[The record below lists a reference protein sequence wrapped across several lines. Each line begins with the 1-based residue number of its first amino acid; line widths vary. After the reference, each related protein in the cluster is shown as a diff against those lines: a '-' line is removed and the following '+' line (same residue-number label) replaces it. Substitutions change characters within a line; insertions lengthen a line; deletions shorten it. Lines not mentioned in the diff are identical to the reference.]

1 LPFIAMLTA
10 SCLLALSI
18 GLLSDTELQVLQPP
32 PEAPAASTLLHEH
45 LKRAALAALERRRVE
60 YEKIKT
66 PDDARRWQAARR
78 EFFLRQLDGLPPRP
92 KHVSAQVTGTL
103 AGPGFRVEKVVFES
117 RPGLHVTGLL
127 YLPTSKPPYPAV
139 LMACGHADVGK
150 AYREYQQVCML
161 LACNGMAAFC
171 YDPISQGE
179 RSQLFGPDGKRL
191 HHCVNQHTLLGLGC
205 ILLGT
210 NTARYRIYD
219 GLRALDYLLTRPE
232 IDGRRIGV
240 AGNSG
245 GGTESSYLMALDER
259 IWAAAPG
266 CYLTSFARLLET
278 SGPQDAEQSICGQIG
293 FGMDEADYVLLRAPR
308 PTCICASTRDAT
320 FDIAGTW
327 DTFREAKRFYARLG
341 LSERVDLVETDDRHG
356 MVLQLREGTARWMAR
371 WLLQRDVPIVEG
383 TLTAF
388 PEPDTYGTPGGQV
401 LRLAGEKT
409 AFSLNQ
415 EAEAELAASRRKL
428 WNEEPAQELLAHVR
442 QLAGIRPLAAI
453 AEPKL
458 VRRGTLQRSGYQ
470 IEKWLLEPAGGMPV
484 PALAFVPTHAD
495 GEAHL
500 VLHEAGKQA
509 AAEAG
514 GPVETLVRAGHLVL
528 AIDPRGVGETE
539 ARHKREWYRQ
549 LFGANGC
556 EFFMA
561 YLLGQ
566 PLVGMQ
572 AEDILVAARF
582 LARYDDRVRRVHL
595 TATGRIGVAALHA
608 AALEPNTFAA
618 LRLQGTLRTWT
629 DLVGEPTRPDYLPTL
644 VHGALKLYDLPDLAR
659 SLGAKVQWQ

>member
-1 LPFIAMLTA
+1 MLTV

-18 GLLSDTELQVLQPP
+18 GVLSDTELQVIQSP

-45 LKRAALAALERRRVE
+45 LKQAALAALARRRAE

-92 KHVSAQVTGTL
+92 RQVPARLTGTL
-103 AGPGFRVEKVVFES
+103 SGPGFRVEKIVFES
-117 RPGLHVTGLL
+117 RPGQHVTGLL

-150 AYREYQQVCML
+150 AYREYQQICML
-161 LACNGMAAFC
+161 LACHGMAAFC

-219 GLRALDYLLTRPE
+219 GMRALDYLLTRPE

-293 FGMDEADYVLLRAPR
+293 FGMDEADYVLMRAPR

-327 DTFREAKRFYARLG
+327 DTFREAKRFYARVG
-341 LSERVDLVETDDRHG
+341 VSERVDLVETDDRHG
-356 MVLQLREGTARWMAR
+356 MVLQLREGTARWMSR

-388 PEPDTYGTPGGQV
+388 PEPETYCTPDGQV
-401 LRLAGEKT
+401 LRLAGEKS
-409 AFSLNQ
+409 AFALNQ
-415 EAEAELAASRRKL
+415 EAQAMLASERRQQ
-428 WNEEPAQELLAHVR
+428 WSNGATPAILAQVR
-442 QLAGIRPLAAI
+442 QLAGIRPLAQI
-453 AEPKL
+453 PEPQAKPC
-458 VRRGTLQRSGYQ
+458 GTLQRPGYR
-470 IEKWLLEPAGGMPV
+470 IEKWILERAGRIPV
-484 PALAFVPTHAD
+484 PGLAFVPAQARGD
-495 GEAHL
+495 AYL
-500 VLHEAGKQA
+500 FVDDAGKQA
-509 AAEAG
+509 AAGLG
-514 GPVETLVRAGHLVL
+514 GPIETLVRNGHLVL
-528 AIDPRGVGETE
+528 AVDPCGVGETE

-582 LARYDDRVRRVHL
+582 LAHYGGHTHRVHL
-595 TATGRIGVAALHA
+595 AATGRIGVAALHA
-608 AALEPNTFAA
+608 AALAPDAFAG
-618 LRLQGTLRTWT
+618 LRLQATLRTWT
-629 DLVGEPTRPDYLPTL
+629 ALVGEPTRPDYLPTL

-659 SLGAKVQWQ
+659 SLGAKVRWD

>member
-1 LPFIAMLTA
+1 MLTA
-10 SCLLALSI
+10 SCVLAFAF
-18 GLLSDTELQVLQPP
+18 GLLGNEDLQVIQPP
-32 PEAPAASTLLHEH
+32 ADAPAASALLHEH
-45 LKRAALAALERRRVE
+45 LKQAALAALERRRAK
-60 YEKIKT
+60 YEALKT
-66 PDDARRWQAARR
+66 GDEARHWQAARR

-92 KHVSAQVTGTL
+92 KQVPARVTGTL
-103 AGPGFRVEKVVFES
+103 SGPGFRVEKVVFES

-161 LACNGMAAFC
+161 LAGNGMAAFC
-171 YDPISQGE
+171 YDPIAQGE

-191 HHCVNQHTLLGLGC
+191 HHCVNQHTLIGLGC

-219 GLRALDYLLTRPE
+219 GMRAFDYLLTRPE

-278 SGPQDAEQSICGQIG
+278 SGPQDAEQNICGQIG
-293 FGMDEADYVLLRAPR
+293 FGMDEADYVLMRAPR

-320 FDIAGTW
+320 FDITGTW
-327 DTFREAKRFYARLG
+327 DTFREAKRFYARVG
-341 LSERVDLVETDDRHG
+341 FPERVDLVETDDRHG

-371 WLLQRDVPIVEG
+371 WLLGRDVPIVEG
-383 TLTAF
+383 TLTPF
-388 PEPDTYGTPGGQV
+388 PEPDTYCTPEGQV

-409 AFSLNQ
+409 VFAL
-415 EAEAELAASRRKL
+415 
-428 WNEEPAQELLAHVR
+428 NEEAQAALVAGRRTRWSAGPTPALLTQVR
-442 QLAGIRPLAAI
+442 QLAGIRPLAQI
-453 AEPKL
+453 PPPQT
-458 VRRGTLQRSGYQ
+458 RRCATLQRSGYR
-470 IEKWLLEPAGGMPV
+470 IEKWLLEPVGGIPV
-484 PALAFVPTHAD
+484 PALAFVPAQTNGDAY
-495 GEAHL
+495 L
-500 VLHEAGKQA
+500 VVDEAGKQA
-509 AAEAG
+509 AASPG
-514 GPVETLVRAGHLVL
+514 GPIEALVRAGHLVL
-528 AIDPRGVGETE
+528 AVDPRGVGETE

-582 LARYDDRVRRVHL
+582 LARYDGHTRRVHL
-595 TATGRIGVAALHA
+595 AATGRMGVAALHA
-608 AALEPNTFAA
+608 AALEPDAFAA

-629 DLVGEPTRPDYLPTL
+629 DLVGMPTRPDYLPTL

-659 SLGAKVQWQ
+659 ALGTKVRWE